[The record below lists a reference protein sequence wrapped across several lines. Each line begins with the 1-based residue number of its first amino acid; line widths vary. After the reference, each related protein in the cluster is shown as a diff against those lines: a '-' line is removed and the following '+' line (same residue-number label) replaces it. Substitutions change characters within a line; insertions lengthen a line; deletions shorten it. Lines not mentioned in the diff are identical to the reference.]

1 MGASMEEAGR
11 ERPGAGPAA
20 SGPAAP
26 HGLTLEGV
34 VGWLQGRFKQADL
47 ERTAWARERETLL
60 GRLRAAEEEGR
71 RAEKVVLLLD
81 RRTKMLEAALRRER
95 GGRGGEGG
103 AAERA
108 AAEHAAAEAPAE
120 TAHALCADLKAYVG
134 LRTKNK
140 KLSAVHS
147 LWEAAQAAKTAGGES
162 GAGGRPASGN
172 KAAAAANAKTSRQ
185 KEQSVKRAARV
196 KVLKS
201 AVEEAVESVLGDM
214 EVNVAPDS
222 PRKPAPGPARAAG
235 AATGGN
241 AAEAEAEAAAPP
253 PAEATAGGD
262 TLAEEEEEE
271 ERVHV
276 RAGGRGEE
284 RTERTDRAEPACAS
298 AFAFD
303 GHLAAVRALAWDGAR
318 LVTASADATVRLFDL
333 GLAVPEWPRFAGPA
347 GCPEGDTEPSCT
359 LRGHAGPAN
368 SVALLG
374 GARLVSGGADG
385 VKLWEVPA
393 GPDLYGC
400 HGRALPHLRASSG
413 PTPGAVWGLAAK
425 AGVVASVDGARAITF
440 LDVRRGLQAVGTSRP
455 DGAAAGYTCLAAA
468 EDEVFIGDVVGDVH
482 RVAWTDL
489 DAGRASPT
497 CCPNLEHP
505 GQAAN
510 SLAWWAARRLV
521 VVGYQGGQVGF
532 LDPRQGFRQ
541 AAASA
546 AGCGNA
552 FAAPLAADG
561 HRFAIAGA
569 DGATRFW
576 DLRAPGRPLRSHAP
590 PGQVRKSAASA
601 TVLLCYAVLVA
612 ALLLPPSSPTSLSM
626 LTGETAQGGGDAAAT
641 ALAAHPEEPV
651 VAVGTAGGGVRVCRP
666 G

>member
-1 MGASMEEAGR
+1 MGAVEEEADR

-20 SGPAAP
+20 AGPAAP
-26 HGLTLEGV
+26 RGLTLEGV

-95 GGRGGEGG
+95 GGKGGEGG
-103 AAERA
+103 AAE
-108 AAEHAAAEAPAE
+108 HATSDEE
-120 TAHALCADLKAYVG
+120 TAHAEAAHALCVDLKAYVG

-147 LWEAAQAAKTAGGES
+147 LWEAAQAAKAAGGES

-172 KAAAAANAKTSRQ
+172 KAAAAANARTSRQ

-201 AVEEAVESVLGDM
+201 AVEEAVDSVLGDM
-214 EVNVAPDS
+214 QVSVGPDS
-222 PRKPAPGPARAAG
+222 PRKPAPGGTRAACG
-235 AATGGN
+235 AAEWSK
-241 AAEAEAEAAAPP
+241 AEADAAAPAP
-253 PAEATAGGD
+253 AAEATAGGD
-262 TLAEEEEEE
+262 ALAEEVE

-284 RTERTDRAEPACAS
+284 QPEGTERTEPAGVS

-303 GHLAAVRALAWDGAR
+303 GHLAAVQALAWDGAR
-318 LVTASADATVRLFDL
+318 LATASADATVRLFDL
-333 GLAVPEWPRFAGPA
+333 GLAVPEWPRLPGPA
-347 GCPEGDTEPSCT
+347 GFPEGDTEPSCT

-368 SVALLG
+368 SLALLG
-374 GARLVSGGADG
+374 GARLVSGGVDG

-425 AGVVASVDGARAITF
+425 ASVVASVDGARAITF
-440 LDVRRGLQAVGTSRP
+440 LDVRRGLQMVGTSRP

-468 EDEVFIGDVVGDVH
+468 EDEMFVGDVIGDVH
-482 RVAWTDL
+482 RMAWTDL
-489 DAGRASPT
+489 NAGRASPT
-497 CCPNLEHP
+497 CCPNLEYP

-541 AAASA
+541 AAAA
-546 AGCGNA
+546 AAAVCGNA

-561 HRFAIAGA
+561 HHFAIAGA

-601 TVLLCYAVLVA
+601 ATVLLQCYAGGG
-612 ALLLPPSSPTSLSM
+612 PPPTPVITQPPLSM
-626 LTGETAQGGGDAAAT
+626 LTGETAQGGGDAATT

-651 VAVGTAGGGVRVCRP
+651 VAVGTAGGGVRVCRL

>member
-1 MGASMEEAGR
+1 MGAVEEADR
-11 ERPGAGPAA
+11 EPGAGLAAAGPAA
-20 SGPAAP
+20 PR
-26 HGLTLEGV
+26 GLTLEGV

-81 RRTKMLEAALRRER
+81 RRTKMLKAALRRER
-95 GGRGGEGG
+95 GGKGGEGG
-103 AAERA
+103 AAE
-108 AAEHAAAEAPAE
+108 HASSDEETAHAE
-120 TAHALCADLKAYVG
+120 TAHALCVDLKAYVG

-147 LWEAAQAAKTAGGES
+147 LWEAAQAAKAAGGES
-162 GAGGRPASGN
+162 GAEGRPASGN

-201 AVEEAVESVLGDM
+201 AVEEAVDSVLGDM
-214 EVNVAPDS
+214 QVSVAPDS
-222 PRKPAPGPARAAG
+222 PRKPAPGGTRAACG
-235 AATGGN
+235 AAEWSK
-241 AAEAEAEAAAPP
+241 AEADAAAPAP
-253 PAEATAGGD
+253 AAEATAGGD
-262 TLAEEEEEE
+262 ALAEEVE

-276 RAGGRGEE
+276 RAGGREEEQPEGTE
-284 RTERTDRAEPACAS
+284 RTEPAGVS

-318 LVTASADATVRLFDL
+318 LATASADATVRLFDL
-333 GLAVPEWPRFAGPA
+333 GLAVPEWSRLPGPA
-347 GCPEGDTEPSCT
+347 GFPEGNTEPSCT

-368 SVALLG
+368 SLALLG
-374 GARLVSGGADG
+374 GARLVSGGVDG

-400 HGRALPHLRASSG
+400 HGRPLPHLRASSG

-440 LDVRRGLQAVGTSRP
+440 LDVRRGLQMVGTSRP

-468 EDEVFIGDVVGDVH
+468 EDEVVVGDVIGDVH
-482 RVAWTDL
+482 RMAWTDL
-489 DAGRASPT
+489 NAGRASPT

-541 AAASA
+541 AAAA
-546 AGCGNA
+546 AAACGNA

-561 HRFAIAGA
+561 HRVAIAGA

-601 TVLLCYAVLVA
+601 ATVLLQCYAGGG
-612 ALLLPPSSPTSLSM
+612 PPPISVITQPPLSM

-651 VAVGTAGGGVRVCRP
+651 VAVGTAGGRVRVCRL